1 MIRSNLREAPMNAK
15 SLMAAIAIYILLA
28 WAGSAAVAYAVVQ
41 FTGEGPPGVTGP
53 RGEQGAPGPEGPQG
67 ISGDAQAQEM
77 LKRLAAMWAVQSVS
91 SSSGGEFISFSDR
104 RVRDCVDYIMTGE
117 GGYVDCP
124 GFKR

>member
-1 MIRSNLREAPMNAK
+1 MNAK
-15 SLMAAIAIYILLA
+15 GLIAAIAIYVVLA

-41 FTGEGPPGVTGP
+41 LTGEGPPGVAGAAGP
-53 RGEQGAPGPEGPQG
+53 EGPPGPQGPQG

-91 SSSGGEFISFSDR
+91 SYSGGEFISFSDR

-117 GGYVDCP
+117 GSYVECP
-124 GFKR
+124 GFRR